1 VGKVARINGED
12 AAMQAA
18 EVSEESDGVR
28 LVTILYSKD
37 HDLYRVP
44 AIDKPCWLSVKS
56 YELPATQLATDAIY
70 LGPSVTADGKRW
82 RKAYSTSWK
91 SIIAGDRVT
100 VPADDPMVVDYAAR
114 QECLVK

>member
-1 VGKVARINGED
+1 VGKVARINDED
-12 AAMQAA
+12 TAMQAA
-18 EVSEESDGVR
+18 EVSEENGGVR

-70 LGPSVTADGKRW
+70 LGPSISADSKHW
-82 RKAYSTSWK
+82 RKTFSTSWR
-91 SIIAGDRVT
+91 SIVAGDRAT
-100 VPADDPMVVDYAAR
+100 IPADDPMVMDYCAALGATR
-114 QECLVK
+114 